1 MAPEPDPRRAI
12 KSDRRRSIYERLA
25 VPLVSSRGGAW
36 LYVHVMPHVDRALL
50 RLTGGRLT
58 TGGRGRVGF
67 LKVRGARTGVERTTP
82 LVWTRDGERIV
93 LVASRGGDPKH
104 PAWYRNVV
112 ANPDVAFSI
121 DGVERAYRAR
131 TSSAEERPRLWE
143 LVNRRYPGYAVYQ
156 RRAGNRE
163 IPLVVLDPR
172 S

>member
-1 MAPEPDPRRAI
+1 MTPDPEPRRPL
-12 KSDRRRSIYERLA
+12 YERLA
-25 VPLVSSRGGAW
+25 VPLVASRGGAW

-58 TGGRGRVGF
+58 SAGRGRVGF
-67 LKVRGARTGVERTTP
+67 LKVRGARSGVERTTP
-82 LVWTRDGERIV
+82 LVWTRDGDRIV

-112 ANPDVAFSI
+112 ANPGVRFSI

-131 TSSAEERPRLWE
+131 TASAEERPRLWE
-143 LVNRRYPGYAVYQ
+143 LANRRYPGYAVYQ
-156 RRAGNRE
+156 RRAGGRE
-163 IPLVVLDPR
+163 IPVVVLEP